1 MVMKRQIGRIWRN
14 NKIIWKWAASSVLLL
29 VVPVL
34 FGAVI
39 YSHALKNVRKD
50 IDYVQKQTLSQVRES
65 MENLFYTCSQIAFSL
80 ARMNEAEQLKFWK
93 EEEYTPEQ
101 LRRTG
106 LFVY

>member
-1 MVMKRQIGRIWRN
+1 
-14 NKIIWKWAASSVLLL
+14 
-29 VVPVL
+29 
-34 FGAVI
+34 
-39 YSHALKNVRKD
+39 
-50 IDYVQKQTLSQVRES
+50 